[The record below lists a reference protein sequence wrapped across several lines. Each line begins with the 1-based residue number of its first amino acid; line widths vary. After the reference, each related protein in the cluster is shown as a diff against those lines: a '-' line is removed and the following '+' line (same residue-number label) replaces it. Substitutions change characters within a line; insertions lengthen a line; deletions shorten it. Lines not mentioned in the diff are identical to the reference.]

1 MKAFVSSLCIFC
13 CLSLILG
20 ACSGS
25 SSSVVGGGVVG
36 GAVGAGTGAII
47 GSVIKN
53 GAVGKSALLG
63 GAIGVPVGIAI
74 AAAIDYNSKESVEQR
89 HIERL
94 KQNQRM
100 IFNQERQLERW
111 REEVRKNYPK
121 GTPAEELSEDLY
133 LGPSLG
139 NPHR

>member
-1 MKAFVSSLCIFC
+1 MKAVVKGVFVFS
-13 CLSLILG
+13 CLSLTLC
-20 ACSGS
+20 ACSGG

-63 GAIGVPVGIAI
+63 GAIGIPVGMAI

-89 HIERL
+89 YIERV

-100 IFNQERQLERW
+100 IFNQERQLEMW
-111 REEVRKNYPK
+111 REEVRKNSPK
-121 GTPAEELSEDLY
+121 GTPAEELSENLY